1 VVTTVSFLS
10 TSYYFSWL
18 RPAGCYYD
26 PTVLIIIN
34 TDTDIGIVDVFS
46 TRILH
51 VQESKLPI
59 YNVVEATS
67 FDIKLEDRVEPLL
80 RRTSLCSPEE
90 HASDTTTDGKV
101 DGQV

>member
-1 VVTTVSFLS
+1 LVVTTVSFLS
-10 TSYYFSWL
+10 TSYFSRL

-67 FDIKLEDRVEPLL
+67 FDIKLEDRVEP
-80 RRTSLCSPEE
+80 R
-90 HASDTTTDGKV
+90 AATTTPNV
-101 DGQV
+101 LM

>member
-51 VQESKLPI
+51 VQESKLPSI

-67 FDIKLEDRVEPLL
+67 FDIKLEDRVEP
-80 RRTSLCSPEE
+80 R
-90 HASDTTTDGKV
+90 AATTTPNV
-101 DGQV
+101 LM